1 MNIEVA
7 RVKRKK
13 EIISEIDRLD
23 ILMEQSS
30 TTESQRV
37 DRRKMKEELKKIWK
51 VEEIKAKQRSR
62 EGM

>member
-51 VEEIKAKQRSR
+51 VEEIKAKQR
-62 EGM
+62 

>member
-37 DRRKMKEELKKIWK
+37 DKRKMKEELKKIWK
-51 VEEIKAKQRSR
+51 VEEIKAKQR
-62 EGM
+62 